1 MALTGSTNAEKIW
14 NFCKSK
20 GMTDC
25 GCAGVLGN
33 MDCESGLNPINM
45 EDQYQ
50 GKLGFTDETYTAAVN
65 SGGYTNFVNDAV
77 GYGLCQW
84 TWWSRKQELLNY
96 ARSCGA
102 SIGDLEMQLNF
113 FLKELMEKFPGVLN
127 TLRTATSVLQA
138 SNAMLLQFECPL
150 NSGASVQALRAS
162 YSQKY
167 YDRFAGKTVEVKYN
181 MGYATVKKGSNT
193 KMSEHFS
200 SNEFDCH
207 GSGCC
212 TETII
217 NEKLVE
223 YLEKIREHFGKPIQI
238 TSGYRCVRHN
248 SNIGGATGSR
258 HSKGDAAD
266 IVITGVTPREV
277 AKYAESIGIKG
288 IGLYET
294 SADGHFVH
302 IDTRDAK
309 SFWYG
314 QACAAR
320 TTFGGTTG
328 AATTVTTPESKN
340 YLLMVGSTGN
350 AVRALQENLV
360 KLGYNLV
367 TDGVFGNL
375 TKNAVMDYQK
385 KNGLVVDGIAGSL
398 TQKSIEAAVVKV
410 TASTGGS
417 YTVKVNTAALNI
429 RKGAGTNYPITGTI
443 RDRGIYTIVAE
454 STGTGASKWGKLST
468 DQGWISLDYCIKS

>member
-20 GMTDC
+20 GMTDY

-33 MDCESGLNPINM
+33 MDCESGLIPNNM
-45 EDQYQ
+45 EDTYQ
-50 GKLGFTDETYTAAVN
+50 QRLCYTDAEYTAAVN
-65 SGGYTNFVNDAV
+65 SESYTNFARDAV
-77 GYGLCQW
+77 GFGLCQW
-84 TWWSRKQELLNY
+84 SSFDRKQALLNY
-96 ARSCGA
+96 ARSCGY
-102 SIGDLEMQLNF
+102 SIDDLEMQLNF
-113 FLKELMEKFPGVLN
+113 FLKELMEKFPAVLDI
-127 TLRTATSVLQA
+127 LKTATSVLQA
-138 SNAMLLQFECPL
+138 SNSMLLQYERPL

-167 YDRFAGKTVEVKYN
+167 YDRFAGKTVEVRYN

-277 AKYAESIGIKG
+277 AKYAESVGIKG

-302 IDTRDAK
+302 IDTREAK

-314 QACAAR
+314 QACSPR
-320 TTFGGTTG
+320 TTFYNSTITQP
-328 AATTVTTPESKN
+328 ATNASNQNFIKRGDR
-340 YLLMVGSTGN
+340 GSN
-350 AVRALQENLV
+350 VVDLQNKLI
-360 KLGYNLV
+360 KLGYSCGAYGA
-367 TDGVFGNL
+367 DGIFGL
-375 TKNAVMDYQK
+375 GTYNAVK
-385 KNGLVVDGIAGSL
+385 KFQSDKGFSIKDQDGIVGEKTADAIDTEIKKIASNACVEY
-398 TQKSIEAAVVKV
+398 IV
-410 TASTGGS
+410 TAS
-417 YTVKVNTAALNI
+417 ALNVRSAPGTSNSI
-429 RKGAGTNYPITGTI
+429 VGIVKRGDIINIAEERNGWGKINTGWVSMQYTQRKG
-443 RDRGIYTIVAE
+443 
-454 STGTGASKWGKLST
+454 
-468 DQGWISLDYCIKS
+468 